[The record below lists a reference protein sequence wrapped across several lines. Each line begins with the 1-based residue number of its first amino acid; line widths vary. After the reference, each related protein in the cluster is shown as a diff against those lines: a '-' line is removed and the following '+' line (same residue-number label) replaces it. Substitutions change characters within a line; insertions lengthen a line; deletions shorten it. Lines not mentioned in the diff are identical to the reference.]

1 MSLEERL
8 TELERRLRELEKRD
22 MPTLWP
28 IQTPDHPNVYPAH
41 PVTPQWP
48 YGPISTGTPMPW
60 RGSTIC

>member
-8 TELERRLRELEKRD
+8 TELERRLKELEKHD

-28 IQTPDHPNVYPAH
+28 LYMPGAVPIQTPQG
-41 PVTPQWP
+41 PV
-48 YGPISTGTPMPW
+48 STGTPLPW